1 MMETIMK
8 AARFERSRDALV
20 RDFGDVLGEAEK
32 LLKQAARESGDKA
45 AELRG
50 QVEAKLQ
57 AAKVQLSDLQD
68 DAAEKA
74 RIAARATDDYVR
86 DNPWQAIGVAT
97 AVGLLVGML
106 LARR

>member
-1 MMETIMK
+1 MT

-20 RDFGDVLGEAEK
+20 RDFGEVLGEAER
-32 LLKQAARESGDKA
+32 LLKQAAKESGEKA
-45 AELRG
+45 SELRG

-57 AAKVQLSDLQD
+57 AAKLQLHDLQD
-68 DAAEKA
+68 DATEKA

-97 AVGLLVGML
+97 AVGFLVGML
-106 LARR
+106 LSRR